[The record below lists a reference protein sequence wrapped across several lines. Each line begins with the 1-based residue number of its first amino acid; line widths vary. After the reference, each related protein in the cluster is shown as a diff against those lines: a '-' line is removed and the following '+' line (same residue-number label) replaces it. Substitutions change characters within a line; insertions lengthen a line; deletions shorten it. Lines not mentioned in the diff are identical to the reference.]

1 MQNLPPL
8 NALKA
13 FEAAA
18 RLQSFTKAAE
28 ELHVT
33 RAAVSQQVKALES
46 QLEAVLFE
54 RHGAQ
59 LVLTEAARDYLP
71 VVSNLFQQL
80 AVTTDQLFNRRQ
92 NGQLVL
98 HVAHSFCLQWLL
110 PRLGDFRRRY
120 PQWPL
125 KISTTSNTL
134 PDNSATAD
142 VEIING
148 YGDWQYDQVTKLT
161 EENWILVA
169 SPGFLQLNPIA
180 TLDDLINVPRLA
192 TSGYVETWPRWFDYH
207 EISAAC
213 GKMALEFDHS
223 TLSIEAAVH
232 QLGVLL
238 VRDLLVDDHLRQ
250 GSLVQVGGWSMP
262 SAGAHHLIVRNA
274 DKPQVDAFVHWLTD
288 CCKNR

>member
-28 ELHVT
+28 ELNVT

-46 QLEAVLFE
+46 LLEAVLFE

>member
-18 RLQSFTKAAE
+18 RMQSFTKAAE
-28 ELHVT
+28 ELNVT

-80 AVTTDQLFNRRQ
+80 AVTTEQLFNRRQ

>member
-1 MQNLPPL
+1 MQSLPPL

-28 ELHVT
+28 ELNVT

-46 QLEAVLFE
+46 QLEAILFE

-80 AVTTDQLFNRRQ
+80 AVTTEQLFNRRQ

-148 YGDWQYDQVTKLT
+148 YGDWQYHQVTKLT

-180 TLDDLINVPRLA
+180 TLDDLKNVPRLA

-207 EISAAC
+207 EVSVAC

-250 GSLVQVGGWSMP
+250 GSLVQVGKWSMP
-262 SAGAHHLIVRNA
+262 SAGAHHLIVRNP

>member
-28 ELHVT
+28 ELNVT

-192 TSGYVETWPRWFDYH
+192 TSGYMETWPRWFDYH

>member
-1 MQNLPPL
+1 MQSLPPL

-28 ELHVT
+28 ELNVT

-46 QLEAVLFE
+46 QLEAILFE

-80 AVTTDQLFNRRQ
+80 AVTTEQLFNRRQ

-148 YGDWQYDQVTKLT
+148 YGDWQYHQVTKLT

-180 TLDDLINVPRLA
+180 SLDDLKNVPRLA

-207 EISAAC
+207 EVSVAC

-250 GSLVQVGGWSMP
+250 GSLVQVGEWSMP
-262 SAGAHHLIVRNA
+262 SAGTHHLIVRNA

>member
-18 RLQSFTKAAE
+18 RMQSFTKAAE
-28 ELHVT
+28 ELNVT

>member
-18 RLQSFTKAAE
+18 RLQNFTKAAE
-28 ELHVT
+28 ELNVT

>member
-28 ELHVT
+28 ELNVT

-46 QLEAVLFE
+46 LLEAVLFE

-288 CCKNR
+288 CCKNP

>member
-18 RLQSFTKAAE
+18 RMQSFTKAAE
-28 ELHVT
+28 ELNVT

-46 QLEAVLFE
+46 LLEAVLFE

>member
-1 MQNLPPL
+1 MQSLPPL

-28 ELHVT
+28 ELNVT

-46 QLEAVLFE
+46 QLEAILFE

-71 VVSNLFQQL
+71 VVYNLFQQL
-80 AVTTDQLFNRRQ
+80 AVTTEQLFNRRQ

-148 YGDWQYDQVTKLT
+148 YGDWQYHQVTKLT

-180 TLDDLINVPRLA
+180 SLDDLKNVPRLA

-207 EISAAC
+207 EVSVAC

-250 GSLVQVGGWSMP
+250 GSLVQVGEWSMP
-262 SAGAHHLIVRNA
+262 SVGAHHLIVRNP

>member
-28 ELHVT
+28 ELNVT

-250 GSLVQVGGWSMP
+250 GSLVQVEEWSMP

>member
-1 MQNLPPL
+1 MQSLPPL

-28 ELHVT
+28 ELNVT

-46 QLEAVLFE
+46 QLEAILFE

-80 AVTTDQLFNRRQ
+80 AETTEQLFNRRQ

-148 YGDWQYDQVTKLT
+148 YGDWQYHQVTKLT

-180 TLDDLINVPRLA
+180 SLDDLKNVPRLA

-207 EISAAC
+207 EVSVAC

-250 GSLVQVGGWSMP
+250 GSLVQVREWSMP
-262 SAGAHHLIVRNA
+262 SAGAHHLIVRNP

>member
-28 ELHVT
+28 ELNVT

-80 AVTTDQLFNRRQ
+80 AVTTDQLFNCRQ

>member
-28 ELHVT
+28 ELNVT

-180 TLDDLINVPRLA
+180 TLDDLINVPRVA

-250 GSLVQVGGWSMP
+250 GSLVQVGEWSMP
-262 SAGAHHLIVRNA
+262 SAGTHHLIVRNA

-288 CCKNR
+288 CCKNP

>member
-18 RLQSFTKAAE
+18 RMQSFTKAAE
-28 ELHVT
+28 ELNVT

-238 VRDLLVDDHLRQ
+238 VRDLLVDDHLHQ

>member
-1 MQNLPPL
+1 MQSLPPL

-28 ELHVT
+28 ELNVT

-46 QLEAVLFE
+46 QLEAILFE

-80 AVTTDQLFNRRQ
+80 AVTTEQLFNRRQ

-148 YGDWQYDQVTKLT
+148 YGDWQYHQVTKLT

-180 TLDDLINVPRLA
+180 SLDDLKNVPRLA

-207 EISAAC
+207 EVSVAC

-250 GSLVQVGGWSMP
+250 GSLVQVGEWSML
-262 SAGAHHLIVRNA
+262 SVGAHHLIVRNP

>member
-1 MQNLPPL
+1 MQSLPPL

-28 ELHVT
+28 ELNVT

-46 QLEAVLFE
+46 QLEAILFE

-80 AVTTDQLFNRRQ
+80 AVTTEQLFNRRQ

-148 YGDWQYDQVTKLT
+148 YGDWQYHQVTKLT

-180 TLDDLINVPRLA
+180 SLDDLKNVPRLA

-207 EISAAC
+207 EVSVAC

-250 GSLVQVGGWSMP
+250 GSLVQVGEWSMP
-262 SAGAHHLIVRNA
+262 SVGAHHLIVRNP

>member
-28 ELHVT
+28 ELNVT

-192 TSGYVETWPRWFDYH
+192 TSGYVETWPRWFDYN

-250 GSLVQVGGWSMP
+250 GSLVQVGEWSMP

>member
-1 MQNLPPL
+1 M
-8 NALKA
+8 
-13 FEAAA
+13 
-18 RLQSFTKAAE
+18 
-28 ELHVT
+28 
-33 RAAVSQQVKALES
+33 
-46 QLEAVLFE
+46 
-54 RHGAQ
+54 
-59 LVLTEAARDYLP
+59 
-71 VVSNLFQQL
+71 
-80 AVTTDQLFNRRQ
+80 
-92 NGQLVL
+92 
-98 HVAHSFCLQWLL
+98 
-110 PRLGDFRRRY
+110 
-120 PQWPL
+120 
-125 KISTTSNTL
+125 
-134 PDNSATAD
+134 
-142 VEIING
+142 
-148 YGDWQYDQVTKLT
+148 
-161 EENWILVA
+161 VA

-250 GSLVQVGGWSMP
+250 GSLVQVGEWSMP

-274 DKPQVDAFVHWLTD
+274 EKPQVDAFVHWLTD

>member
-28 ELHVT
+28 ELNVT

-180 TLDDLINVPRLA
+180 TLDDLINVPLLA

>member
-28 ELHVT
+28 ELNVT

>member
-1 MQNLPPL
+1 MQTLPPL

-28 ELHVT
+28 ELNVT

-46 QLEAVLFE
+46 QLEAILFE

-80 AVTTDQLFNRRQ
+80 AVTTEQLFNRRQ

-148 YGDWQYDQVTKLT
+148 YGDWQYHQVTKLT

-180 TLDDLINVPRLA
+180 SLDDLKNVPRLA
-192 TSGYVETWPRWFDYH
+192 TSGYVETWPRWFAYH
-207 EISAAC
+207 EVSVAC

-250 GSLVQVGGWSMP
+250 GSLVQVGEWSMP
-262 SAGAHHLIVRNA
+262 SVGAHHLIVRNP

>member
-28 ELHVT
+28 ELNVT

-125 KISTTSNTL
+125 KISTTSNIL

-250 GSLVQVGGWSMP
+250 GSLVQVGGGSMP

>member
-28 ELHVT
+28 ELNVT

-207 EISAAC
+207 EISAVC

>member
-28 ELHVT
+28 ELNVT

-192 TSGYVETWPRWFDYH
+192 TSGYVETWPR
-207 EISAAC
+207 
-213 GKMALEFDHS
+213 
-223 TLSIEAAVH
+223 
-232 QLGVLL
+232 
-238 VRDLLVDDHLRQ
+238 
-250 GSLVQVGGWSMP
+250 
-262 SAGAHHLIVRNA
+262 
-274 DKPQVDAFVHWLTD
+274 
-288 CCKNR
+288 

>member
-28 ELHVT
+28 ELNVT

-54 RHGAQ
+54 RYGAQ

>member
-1 MQNLPPL
+1 MQSLPPL

-28 ELHVT
+28 ELNVT

-46 QLEAVLFE
+46 QLEAILFE

-80 AVTTDQLFNRRQ
+80 AVTTEQLFNRRQ

-148 YGDWQYDQVTKLT
+148 YGDWQYHQVTKLT

-169 SPGFLQLNPIA
+169 SPAFCN
-180 TLDDLINVPRLA
+180 
-192 TSGYVETWPRWFDYH
+192 
-207 EISAAC
+207 
-213 GKMALEFDHS
+213 
-223 TLSIEAAVH
+223 SI
-232 QLGVLL
+232 
-238 VRDLLVDDHLRQ
+238 R
-250 GSLVQVGGWSMP
+250 
-262 SAGAHHLIVRNA
+262 
-274 DKPQVDAFVHWLTD
+274 
-288 CCKNR
+288 

>member
-28 ELHVT
+28 ELNVT

-110 PRLGDFRRRY
+110 PRLGDSRRRY

>member
-28 ELHVT
+28 ELNVT

-274 DKPQVDAFVHWLTD
+274 EKPQVDAFVHWLTD

>member
-28 ELHVT
+28 ELNVT

-250 GSLVQVGGWSMP
+250 DSLVQVGGWSMP

>member
-28 ELHVT
+28 ELNVT

-71 VVSNLFQQL
+71 LVSNLFQQL

-98 HVAHSFCLQWLL
+98 HVAHSFCLQWML

-223 TLSIEAAVH
+223 ALSIEAAVH

-262 SAGAHHLIVRNA
+262 SAGAHYLIVRNA

>member
-18 RLQSFTKAAE
+18 RMQSFTKAAE
-28 ELHVT
+28 ELNVT

-207 EISAAC
+207 EISAAS

>member
-28 ELHVT
+28 ELNVT
-33 RAAVSQQVKALES
+33 RAAVSLQVKALES

>member
-18 RLQSFTKAAE
+18 RMQSFTKAAE
-28 ELHVT
+28 ELNVT

-110 PRLGDFRRRY
+110 PRLGDFRCRY